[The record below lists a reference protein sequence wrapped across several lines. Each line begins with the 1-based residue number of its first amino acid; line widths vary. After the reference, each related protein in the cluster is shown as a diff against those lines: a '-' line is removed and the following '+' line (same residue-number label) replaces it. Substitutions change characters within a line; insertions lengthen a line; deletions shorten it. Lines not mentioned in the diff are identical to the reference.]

1 MSCDAPAAPT
11 TSPTT
16 HPDIP
21 RPIRPLTNTI
31 LIPSN
36 SPGLVDADLKPGAEG
51 TELEQH
57 LVEGKLVG
65 GLPGGVGSGIP
76 GGSGGRGSGRGSGK
90 GSGLMKTGL
99 KSGGKGGG
107 GEINYVSSANPE
119 LRLLDF
125 DEDYDFNLPPPSM
138 KKGPVPVNVSINL
151 RNILQVK
158 ICVQPFY
165 DGLFLSMF
173 HLDWKTE
180 KNVGSLAGKNGQS
193 VFFFLG
199 WVFFFR
205 FDSKSRFPFAS
216 CEGCKARF
224 SRMGNLMNA
233 TEIRHGK

>member
-1 MSCDAPAAPT
+1 MLTAWKHDQFSFYSGYWPAPALWQ
-11 TSPTT
+11 
-16 HPDIP
+16 
-21 RPIRPLTNTI
+21 RKLT
-31 LIPSN
+31 
-36 SPGLVDADLKPGAEG
+36 
-51 TELEQH
+51 
-57 LVEGKLVG
+57 
-65 GLPGGVGSGIP
+65 
-76 GGSGGRGSGRGSGK
+76 
-90 GSGLMKTGL
+90 SGLMKTGL
-99 KSGGKGGG
+99 KSGGKGGA

-193 VFFFLG
+193 VFFLG
-199 WVFFFR
+199 WIFFFR

-216 CEGCKARF
+216 CEGCKVF
-224 SRMGNLMNA
+224 SN
-233 TEIRHGK
+233 GKSHECDQDKTRKVREWEPL